1 MKKIPQSRE
10 KNLEY
15 ITVPLEVKQ
24 LPDKNDGIFRF
35 EGYASTFGNIDL
47 VDDIIEPGAFKE
59 SLKRIKPVLLWQH
72 DRWEPIGMPEE
83 VKEDSTGLFI
93 LGSLPVEDTFV
104 SGRVI
109 PQMKIGSI
117 RSMSIGFRTK
127 RSDFDETTG
136 IRRLIE
142 IELREV
148 SLVTFPANPLALIS
162 GFKSMGLS
170 DEDKKEFLI
179 ELTKA
184 IGGSPK
190 VYGVDEVKGITVR
203 DFENI
208 LRESGLF
215 SKDASVVLASHFKG
229 TGEPKPEGVSD
240 ILKSLEDIEV
250 KSQLKS
256 LNQFLEKDHG

>member
-1 MKKIPQSRE
+1 MKKIPQARQ

-15 ITVPLEVKQ
+15 INVPLEIKEI
-24 LPDKNDGIFRF
+24 PDKDDNIFRF
-35 EGYASTFGNIDL
+35 EGHASTFGNIDL
-47 VDDIIEPGAFKE
+47 VDDIVEPGAFRE
-59 SLKRIKPVLLWQH
+59 SLAKFMPVILWQH

-83 VKEDSTGLFI
+83 IREDEKGLFMV
-93 LGSLPVEDTFV
+93 GALPKEDTFV
-104 SGRVI
+104 SGRVM

-117 RSMSIGFRTK
+117 KSMSIGFRPK
-127 RSDFDETTG
+127 KSDMDETTG

-148 SLVTFPANPLALIS
+148 SLVTFPANPMAMIS

-170 DEDKKEFLI
+170 PEDRKEFLV

-190 VYGVDEVKGITVR
+190 VYGADDVKELTVR
-203 DFENI
+203 NFENI

-215 SKDASVVLASHFKG
+215 SKDAAVMLANNFKG
-229 TGEPKPEGVSD
+229 TGEPKPKIDVGS
-240 ILKSLEDIEV
+240 ILKSLNDIEIN
-250 KSQLKS
+250 SQLKS
-256 LNQFLEKDHG
+256 INQRLEN